1 MVGDKIK
8 TDDHRRFFAA
18 PRLASPQEILE
29 ESRKVRPAPAR
40 EAGVVWAQNRAE
52 LDMHVVALGQQGHR
66 IVNVV
71 LDDSGYGYH
80 IVWQEWG

>member
-1 MVGDKIK
+1 ME
-8 TDDHRRFFAA
+8 
-18 PRLASPQEILE
+18 LASPQEILE
-29 ESRKVRPAPAR
+29 ASQRPRRAPAR
-40 EAGVVWAQNRAE
+40 EAGVVWARNRAE